1 MMRVI
6 HLCIAI
12 CACAVPLCAVATTTA
27 STPRQQGAS
36 VSSRRPSEQA
46 AAPGKVRPRALAT
59 TPKPKSPLPVPHKP
73 SASTIANSGGA
84 RRQSSNA
91 REVGTQHMQTRPLNT
106 TRPVPSVPASQH
118 SAPVSNIPRHHS
130 ANPAAINGSSCMRVA
145 NTGALNGTH
154 MSRRP

>member
-1 MMRVI
+1 MMRVL

-12 CACAVPLCAVATTTA
+12 CACAAPLCAATRTTD

-36 VSSRRPSEQA
+36 VSSRRPSEHA
-46 AAPGKVRPRALAT
+46 PAPGKVRPRTLAT
-59 TPKPKSPLPVPHKP
+59 TPKPKSPLPAPHKP
-73 SASTIANSGGA
+73 SASTIANSGSA
-84 RRQSSNA
+84 SRQISNA
-91 REVGTQHMQTRPLNT
+91 REVSTQHMQTRPLNT

-130 ANPAAINGSSCMRVA
+130 ANPAAINGSSGMRVA